1 MRIIHGIKFEP
12 ELIREFHHVICQNI
26 IKGKF
31 SVSGSCWIM
40 LIDFCVNFSG
50 MQVLIDAREKLNIP
64 WEHSHS
70 HKAASLVMTY
80 KSGYDLDLESF
91 RHNAPIIHR
100 LWQDRAIKKA
110 FDRRREFQ
118 LVSAAWIIDSKCH
131 QLTDKN
137 SLWCFLCRVTQW
149 VSSSTRSIG

>member
-31 SVSGSCWIM
+31 ERTEQGELTAANPIS
-40 LIDFCVNFSG
+40 FSTG
-50 MQVLIDAREKLNIP
+50 MQVLVDAREKLNIP
-64 WEHSHS
+64 WEHSNS

-118 LVSAAWIIDSKCH
+118 LVRRLQHYLK
-131 QLTDKN
+131 
-137 SLWCFLCRVTQW
+137 
-149 VSSSTRSIG
+149 